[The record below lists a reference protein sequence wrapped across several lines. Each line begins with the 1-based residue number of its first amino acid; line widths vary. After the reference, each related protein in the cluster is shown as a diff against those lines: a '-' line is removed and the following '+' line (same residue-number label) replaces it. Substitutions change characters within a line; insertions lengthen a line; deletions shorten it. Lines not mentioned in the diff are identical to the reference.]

1 MARSVQQ
8 SQAKEVRVFAH
19 DAKSLVTGG
28 VLDTSSIAG
37 TDSRGVCL
45 YIGAAVTDI
54 TVVMEAGTNI
64 RFKGLA
70 AGSFLPVLVT
80 RIVSITT
87 AETLADDDVI
97 ALY

>member
-1 MARSVQQ
+1 MARSVQGIEA
-8 SQAKEVRVFAH
+8 SQVRVFAH

-28 VLDTSSIAG
+28 VLDTTNIAG
-37 TDSRGVCL
+37 SEDRGVCL

-54 TVVMEAGTNI
+54 TVVMESGANI

-70 AGSFLPVLVT
+70 AGSFLPILIT

-87 AETLADDDVI
+87 ADTLADDDVI